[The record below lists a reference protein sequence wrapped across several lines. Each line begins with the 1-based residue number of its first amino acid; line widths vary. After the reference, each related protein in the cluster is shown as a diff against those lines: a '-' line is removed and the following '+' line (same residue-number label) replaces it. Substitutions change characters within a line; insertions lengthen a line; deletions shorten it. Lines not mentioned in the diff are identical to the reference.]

1 MLFGH
6 GDDTYHYRNI
16 RLNFSSNI
24 PTFVNLSPLEEHL
37 RTRLSAIR
45 SYPEPSAHALETKIA
60 HFIGKNPTQ
69 VMVTSGATEA
79 IYLIA
84 QAASLLSPSVPT
96 YAVVHPTFSEYDSA
110 CRMFGLQNHPHPC
123 SEEEVKPS
131 SFGGE
136 VGRGTLCWLCN
147 PNNPTG
153 DFFDE
158 AYVRDLAQRHQWLVI
173 DQSYE
178 DYTLRKL
185 EDIDDLPNVICLHSM
200 TKKYCI
206 PGLRLGYITAS
217 TEVIDVLR
225 RFCRPWAVNA
235 LAIEAGMWLMDHRPQ
250 LIDMSVYLSEAQ
262 RLRTALNN
270 IPGIHARETQTNF
283 MLCTIE
289 GHTAAELKDYLANEH
304 GFLIRDASN
313 FPGLTPH
320 HFRVAAQTPEAND
333 ELVNIL
339 KQIQTHA
346 LPLSVSESSMGML

>member
-6 GDDTYHYRNI
+6 GDDTYRYRNI

-24 PTFVNLSPLEEHL
+24 PSFVDLSALEEHL
-37 RTRLSAIR
+37 QSRLSVIR
-45 SYPEPSAHALETKIA
+45 SYPEPSAYALEAKIA

-84 QAASLLSPSVPT
+84 QASSLLSPGAST
-96 YAVVHPTFSEYDSA
+96 YTVVHPTFSEYDSA
-110 CRMFGLQNHPHPC
+110 CQMFGLQNHPFD
-123 SEEEVKPS
+123 EEEREPR
-131 SFGGE
+131 GE
-136 VGRGTLCWLCN
+136 VGGEALCWLCN

-153 DFFDE
+153 EFFDE
-158 AYVRDLAQRHQWLVI
+158 AYIRDLALRHQWLVI

-178 DYTLRKL
+178 DYTLRRL
-185 EDIDDLPNVICLHSM
+185 EGIDDLPNVICLHSM

-217 TEVIDVLR
+217 AEAIDVLR

-250 LIDMSVYLSEAQ
+250 LIDMYAYLDEAQ
-262 RLRTALNN
+262 RLRNALND
-270 IPGIHARETQTNF
+270 ILGIHVRETQTNF

-289 GHTAAELKDYLANEH
+289 DSTAAELKDYLASEH
-304 GFLIRDASN
+304 GILIRDASN
-313 FPGLTPH
+313 FPGLTSR

-333 ELVNIL
+333 ELLNIL
-339 KQIQTHA
+339 KQRPTHA
-346 LPLSVSESSMGML
+346 HPLSVGEGGSM